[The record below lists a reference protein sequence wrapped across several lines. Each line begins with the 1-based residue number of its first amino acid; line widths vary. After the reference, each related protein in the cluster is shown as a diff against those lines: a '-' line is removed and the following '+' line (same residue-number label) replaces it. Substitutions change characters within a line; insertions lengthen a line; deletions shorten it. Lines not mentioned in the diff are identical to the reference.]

1 MAVPENQR
9 GKSKFEVF
17 IKALDLCTYTIKICT
32 NKNIFLE
39 QYQNALTE
47 DIIRT
52 SKDIFIDCWTAN
64 NIMIREFPKDH
75 ENAVERRR
83 LQEKA
88 HRECNNLLA
97 LMQIAQTLFHLKT
110 KRIKYWGSMTIEVRN
125 LIQKW
130 KESDAERFRK
140 LQKM

>member
-1 MAVPENQR
+1 MARKGNMAVPENQR

-64 NIMIREFPKDH
+64 NIMIREFPKDQ
-75 ENAVERRR
+75 ENAVERKKLRR
-83 LQEKA
+83 MVHLARSDKMEKRKVDDCYAAWKA
-88 HRECNNLLA
+88 HVNKGNSTKLLKRMDKYYTDLWRA
-97 LMQIAQTLFHLKT
+97 IA
-110 KRIKYWGSMTIEVRN
+110 
-125 LIQKW
+125 
-130 KESDAERFRK
+130 
-140 LQKM
+140 